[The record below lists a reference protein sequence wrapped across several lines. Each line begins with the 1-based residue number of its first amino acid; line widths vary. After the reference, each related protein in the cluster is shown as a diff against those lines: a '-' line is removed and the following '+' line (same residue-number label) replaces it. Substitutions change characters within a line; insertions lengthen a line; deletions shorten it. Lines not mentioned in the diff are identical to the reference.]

1 MSTQLSTQR
10 KRVAILGA
18 TGYGGGELLRLLL
31 THPAVDIRYVTSRSK
46 AGTPVGKVHRN
57 LDGICDLTF
66 STPTDKALIDEC
78 DVIFGALPHGAS
90 AEVLAPFV
98 KAGIPTIDLSGD
110 FRLRNLD
117 DYATW
122 YKRTHPHPE
131 LIDQAVYACPEF
143 NAKALA
149 NAKLVAC
156 PGCFATSVNLGV
168 LPFAKAG
175 VATGRVNVV
184 AMTASSGSGASASAG
199 THHPE
204 RSQTLRPYKV
214 LSHQHVPEVIQLAK
228 DAGSTLEAIDFT
240 PVSAPIARGILSIL
254 TIPTTRVLSQAEVD
268 QMVADVYDDAP
279 FVKVLHDREP
289 ECASIATTNY
299 AEFRARAMPD
309 GGVHVSTTVD
319 NLVKGASG
327 QAVQALNL
335 MLGLPETT
343 GLEWMGTWP

>member
-1 MSTQLSTQR
+1 MIN
-10 KRVAILGA
+10 KRIAILGA

-31 THPAVDIRYVTSRSK
+31 AHPAADVRYVTSRSE
-46 AGTPVGKVHRN
+46 AGTPVGKIHRN
-57 LDGICDLTF
+57 LDGICNLKF
-66 STPTDKALIDEC
+66 SNPDVDTLIQEC

-98 KAGIPTIDLSGD
+98 NAGIPTLDLSGD
-110 FRLRNLD
+110 YRLRDLD
-117 DYATW
+117 DYKRW
-122 YKRTHPHPE
+122 YKREHPHPE
-131 LIDQAVYACPEF
+131 LIEHAVYACPELH
-143 NAKALA
+143 KEQLKT
-149 NAKLVAC
+149 AKLVAC
-156 PGCFATSVNLGV
+156 PGCYATSVNLGL

-184 AMTASSGSGASASAG
+184 AMTASSGSGASASKG

-214 LSHQHVPEVIQLAK
+214 LTHQHVPEIIQLAQ
-228 DAGSTLEAIDFT
+228 DAGSTLEGIDFT
-240 PVSAPIARGILSIL
+240 PVSAPIVRGILAIM
-254 TIPTTRVLSQAEVD
+254 TIPTTRILTQEEVD
-268 QMVADVYDDAP
+268 DMVRRAYADAP

-299 AEFRARAMPD
+299 AEFRARAMPH

-327 QAVQALNL
+327 QAIQAFNL
-335 MLGLPETT
+335 MFGLPETT
-343 GLEWMGTWP
+343 GLEWMGAWP

>member
-1 MSTQLSTQR
+1 MTTKK

-31 THPAVDIRYVTSRSK
+31 THPAADIRYVTSRSE

-57 LDGICDLTF
+57 LDGICDLKF
-66 STPTDKALIDEC
+66 SNPDVETLKRDC
-78 DVIFGALPHGAS
+78 DFIFGALPHGAS
-90 AEVLAPFV
+90 AEVLAPFIE
-98 KAGIPTIDLSGD
+98 AGIPTLDLSGD
-110 FRLRNLD
+110 YRLRNLE
-117 DYATW
+117 DYSRW
-122 YKRTHPHPE
+122 YEREHPHPE
-131 LIDQAVYACPEF
+131 LIEHAVYACPEF
-143 NAKALA
+143 NAEKLKT
-149 NAKLVAC
+149 AKLVAC

-214 LSHQHVPEVIQLAK
+214 LSHQHVPEIIQLAK

-240 PVSAPIARGILSIL
+240 PVSAPIVRGILAII
-254 TIPTTRVLSQAEVD
+254 TIPTTRVLTQDEVD

-299 AEFRARAMPD
+299 AEFRARAMPQ
-309 GGVHVSTTVD
+309 GGVHVSTTLD
-319 NLVKGASG
+319 NLIKGAGG
-327 QAVQALNL
+327 QAIQAFNL
-335 MLGLPETT
+335 MLGLPQTT

>member
-1 MSTQLSTQR
+1 MTKQR
-10 KRVAILGA
+10 IAILGA

-31 THPAVDIRYVTSRSK
+31 AHPAADVRYVTSRSE
-46 AGTPVGKVHRN
+46 AGTSVGKIHRN
-57 LDGICDLTF
+57 LDGICDLKF
-66 STPTDKALIDEC
+66 SNPDVETLIQEC

-110 FRLRNLD
+110 YRLRDVD
-117 DYATW
+117 DYKRW

-131 LIDQAVYACPEF
+131 LIEQAVYACPEL
-143 NAKALA
+143 NKEKLKT
-149 NAKLVAC
+149 AKLVAC
-156 PGCFATSVNLGV
+156 PGCYATSVNVGI

-184 AMTASSGSGASASAG
+184 AMTASSGSGASASKG

-214 LSHQHVPEVIQLAK
+214 LTHQHVPEIVQLVK
-228 DAGSTLEAIDFT
+228 DAGSTIEGIDFT
-240 PVSAPIARGILSIL
+240 PVSAPIVRGILAIM
-254 TIPTTRVLSQAEVD
+254 TIPTTRVLTQDEVD
-268 QMVADVYDDAP
+268 AMVQEAFADAP

-299 AEFRARAMPD
+299 AEFRARAMPH

-327 QAVQALNL
+327 QAVQAFNL

-343 GLEWMGTWP
+343 GLEWMGVWP